1 MRFVRYQ
8 ENGKPHA
15 HYGWVYNDL
24 VGEIEGNIFGEFR
37 RLEANLPI
45 YTVKLLPPVV
55 PGKIIACEWNY
66 LDQIREFDRM
76 VSDMP
81 TVFSKPVS
89 SVIGMNDPII
99 LPVVSKRVEQECEL
113 AVVIGRQARGV
124 PPDHAFDYIFGYTIA
139 NDVTARDLQ
148 LSDETWTRAKGFDSF
163 CPIGPVIETDFEPAD
178 ALLTCRVNGE
188 LRQMASTRDMLFP
201 VQNLIAYISSIMT
214 LDPGDVILTGTPVG
228 TALLSPGDVV
238 ESVIDGIGQLSNPVR
253 AQAV

>member
-8 ENGKPHA
+8 ENGETFV

-24 VGEIEGNIFGEFR
+24 VGEIEGDIFGEFR
-37 RLEANLPI
+37 RLEANLPM
-45 YTVKLLPPVV
+45 YTVRLLPPVV

-66 LDQIREFDRM
+66 LDQVREFDRM
-76 VSDMP
+76 ISDMP

-113 AVVIGRQARGV
+113 AVVIGRKARSV
-124 PPDHAFDYIFGYTIA
+124 LPEYAFDCIFGYTIA

-148 LSDETWTRAKGFDSF
+148 LSDETWTRAKGFDTF

-201 VQNLIAYISSIMT
+201 VQNLVAYVSSIMT
-214 LDPGDVILTGTPVG
+214 LEPGDVILTGTPVG

-238 ESVIDGIGQLSNPVR
+238 ESMIDGIGQLTNPVH